1 MDKFIDVRFDRVEKA
16 LVTLIDS
23 IAKYNPSPA
32 LAEDLL
38 AADRELNSGLEQL
51 QTHQNNYLRILALRD
66 DVAALD
72 GQIKSTLLA
81 LAASRRD
88 ILQTPATEFPEDSV
102 NRTIRDETK
111 HYPFTYDELMSYARR
126 ISRNTVPG
134 PGQTDGSEF
143 FAQFGGPIPA
153 PGAGDGGSAPET
165 AAPTPAAALTPGAI
179 PAGPASAG
187 VNGAVGTPVGGGGA
201 PASQSGTPGGAGGTG
216 PGTGTGTAAPTPAPF
231 ASSGGAPPPATN
243 VPNVLPDDLKNYI
256 APTAGTVFS
265 PWPAP
270 DLMMHGGLRALH
282 AATES
287 ACRDKHIALP
297 HLQEPPSKT
306 QTQAQTQAQPSAP
319 PPLRIRFVSLE
330 EQEEQE
336 RLRAQ
341 REAEEREEREERQ
354 RQMEEAAAAAGVGAG
369 AHASSNMGGSYG
381 HAPAAAP
388 APAQFASTLD
398 MEDDD

>member
-1 MDKFIDVRFDRVEKA
+1 MDKFIDARFDRVEKA
-16 LVTLIDS
+16 LATLIDS

-38 AADRELNSGLEQL
+38 AADRELNSGLEKL
-51 QTHQNNYLRILALRD
+51 QAHQNNHLRILALRD

-72 GQIKSTLLA
+72 SQIKSTLLA

-143 FAQFGGPIPA
+143 FAQFGGPIP
-153 PGAGDGGSAPET
+153 GAGPGDGSAPET
-165 AAPTPAAALTPGAI
+165 AAPTPAAAPTPGATTG
-179 PAGPASAG
+179 AALGG
-187 VNGAVGTPVGGGGA
+187 VNGVVGTPSGGA
-201 PASQSGTPGGAGGTG
+201 PASQTGTPGGAGGTG

-231 ASSGGAPPPATN
+231 ATSGGAPPPATN
-243 VPNVLPDDLKNYI
+243 VPNVLPEDLRNYI

-287 ACRDKHIALP
+287 ACRDKHVALP
-297 HLQEPPSKT
+297 HLQEPPS
-306 QTQAQTQAQPSAP
+306 QAQASSQ

-354 RQMEEAAAAAGVGAG
+354 RRMDEAAAAAG
-369 AHASSNMGGSYG
+369 AHSRSNMGGSYGG

>member
-1 MDKFIDVRFDRVEKA
+1 MDKFIDARFDRVEKA
-16 LVTLIDS
+16 LTTLIDS

-38 AADRELNSGLEQL
+38 AADRELNSGLEKL
-51 QTHQNNYLRILALRD
+51 QTHQNNHLRILSLKE

-88 ILQTPATEFPEDSV
+88 ILAAPATEFPEDSV
-102 NRTIRDETK
+102 NRQIRDETK

-143 FAQFGGPIPA
+143 FAQFGGPIP
-153 PGAGDGGSAPET
+153 GAAGGDGSAPET
-165 AAPTPAAALTPGAI
+165 AAPTPAAAATPGA
-179 PAGPASAG
+179 GPSSA
-187 VNGAVGTPVGGGGA
+187 VNGAVGTPGGGA
-201 PASQSGTPGGAGGTG
+201 PASTTGTPGGAGGTG

-231 ASSGGAPPPATN
+231 ATSGGAPPQATN

-282 AATES
+282 AVTES

-297 HLQEPPSKT
+297 HLQEQPS
-306 QTQAQTQAQPSAP
+306 QTQASAQ

-330 EQEEQE
+330 EQEEQD

-354 RQMEEAAAAAGVGAG
+354 RRMEEAAAAAGAQ
-369 AHASSNMGGSYG
+369 SRSNMGGSYG
-381 HAPAAAP
+381 GHAPSAAP